1 MTYMHRTSAARKLL
15 ERIEDLRVFPPAAG
29 RVLYVA
35 QNPASSLRDM
45 EDAVG
50 TDPVLAAKVVELSN
64 SAMYGREHRVDTLA
78 RAIQVLG
85 FDTTRDTAIALAL
98 SVIGQQ
104 ADARWAHLWQHA
116 TRSARA
122 ARHLAP
128 FVAPAIGRS
137 AFLCSLLHD
146 IGRQLMAVIDPD
158 GLERVVAS
166 EAAGHTDVAGL
177 ERAVFGI
184 DHASL
189 SAACLELWNFRDEL
203 VDAVAKHHLPLGQL
217 MDPDE
222 RQRVALLQLA
232 DALALGVAASDRVE
246 GVLVYASHEP
256 ARRVLGLVHDDLVG
270 IAAQLLGEEESDQA
284 AA

>member
-1 MTYMHRTSAARKLL
+1 M
-15 ERIEDLRVFPPAAG
+15 
-29 RVLYVA
+29 
-35 QNPASSLRDM
+35 
-45 EDAVG
+45 
-50 TDPVLAAKVVELSN
+50 SN

-104 ADARWAHLWQHA
+104 ADARWAYLWQHA

-128 FVAPAIGRS
+128 FVTPAIGRS

-146 IGRQLMAVIDPD
+146 IGRQLMAVIDPI
-158 GLERVVAS
+158 GLERVVAE
-166 EAAGHTDVAGL
+166 EAAGHPDVAAL

-203 VDAVAKHHLPLGQL
+203 VDAVAKHHQPLGQL

-232 DALALGVAASDRVE
+232 DALALGVAASERVE
-246 GVLVYASHEP
+246 GVLVYATHEP
-256 ARRVLGLVHDDLVG
+256 ARRVLGLVHDDLVA
-270 IAAQLLGEEESDQA
+270 IAAQMLGEAEGDQA